1 MDYVALG
8 TRIKNRRLFLN
19 MTQEQL
25 AELVDISAVYV
36 GQIERGDRH
45 MTIDT
50 LVKMSAT
57 LDTSVEELLKDTVK
71 NTNSRIIELNNII
84 KDLKI
89 EDIDK
94 IINVVKIVFIK
105 DKK

>member
-1 MDYVALG
+1 
-8 TRIKNRRLFLN
+8 